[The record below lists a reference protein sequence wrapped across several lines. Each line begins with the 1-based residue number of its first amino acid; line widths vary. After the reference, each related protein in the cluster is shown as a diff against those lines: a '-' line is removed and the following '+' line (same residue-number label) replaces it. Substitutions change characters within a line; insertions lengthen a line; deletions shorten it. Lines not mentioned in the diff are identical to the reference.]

1 MRSLPFIATL
11 LVGLASTVVST
22 AAGAGTGEPIPAGPV
37 TLNADVTVDGA
48 VLHLG
53 DLFAGVGDAAAVPVA
68 KAPEPGRQ
76 LRLDA
81 RWLGRLARSHNL
93 AWQPR
98 SAFATATVERA
109 SQRIST
115 GEVEAVVADSLAVR
129 GLDGDFDVILDDP
142 DLKLFAAAGPAPRLS
157 LEGLAYN
164 PRSERWSG
172 TLLARVDGAETMRAS
187 LRGRAFRIIE
197 VPVLRHRLGAD
208 TVIGDGDIDWLRLP
222 AAKLGRSVVTEAADM
237 IGKSPRR
244 ALRAGRPVRLGEL
257 RAPVL
262 VARNSLVTI
271 HLQSRWMRLTV
282 QGRALEDGAIGQV
295 IRVKNTKS
303 NAVLHAEVAG
313 PSVVAVPL
321 PVSFAFDQGGSR

>member
-1 MRSLPFIATL
+1 MRPLPIIAAA
-11 LVGLASTVVST
+11 LVGFVG
-22 AAGAGTGEPIPAGPV
+22 AGADAGTGKPMPAGPI
-37 TLNADVTVDGA
+37 TLNAEVTVEGA

-53 DLFAGVGDAAAVPVA
+53 DLFRGLGEEAAVPVA
-68 KAPEPGRQ
+68 KAPEPGRR

-98 SAFATATVERA
+98 SAFATATVERTG
-109 SQRIST
+109 QRISH
-115 GEVEAVVADSLAVR
+115 GEVEAIVADALADR
-129 GLDGDFDVILDDP
+129 GLDGELDVVLDDP

-157 LEGLAYN
+157 VEGLAFN
-164 PRSERWSG
+164 PRSERWSA
-172 TLLARVDGAETMRAS
+172 TLLARVEGAETMRAS
-187 LRGRAFRIIE
+187 LRGRAVRIVE
-197 VPVLRHRLGAD
+197 VPVLRHRLGAEA
-208 TVIGDGDIDWLRLP
+208 VITDGDIEWLRLP
-222 AAKLGRSVVTEAADM
+222 AAKLGRSVVTDAADM
-237 IGKSPRR
+237 VGKSPRR

-303 NAVLHAEVAG
+303 NTVLHAEVAG

-321 PVSFAFDQGGSR
+321 PASFAFDQGGSR